1 MGIASLVIGII
12 AIVAS
17 FIPCAGLFTFIPAIV
32 GLILG
37 AVGRSQ
43 LKKKGEPTGVATAG
57 LVLNILAVAWIV
69 IFLLVLGGLGTG
81 AAAAASSGF

>member
-17 FIPCAGLFTFIPAIV
+17 FIPCAGFFTFIPAVV

-37 AVGRSQ
+37 AVGRVQ
-43 LKKKGEPTGVATAG
+43 LKNKNEPTGVATAG
-57 LVLNILAVAWIV
+57 LVLNILALVWIV
-69 IFLLVLGGLGTG
+69 IFLMVIGGG
-81 AAAAASSGF
+81 AAAVAGSGF